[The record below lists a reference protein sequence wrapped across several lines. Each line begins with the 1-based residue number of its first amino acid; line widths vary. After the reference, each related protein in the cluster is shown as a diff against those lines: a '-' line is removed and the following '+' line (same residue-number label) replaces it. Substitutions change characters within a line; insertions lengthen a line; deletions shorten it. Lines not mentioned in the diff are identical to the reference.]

1 MKKIILVFISAL
13 SVLSLATGCTSDKV
27 TTSKDGKTET
37 KEAKDVTVKVGDTF
51 DFADFTFKT
60 SNLREVKPEY
70 GTDVYQVFD
79 ITITAKEDGKM
90 FTGQIQGSNA
100 DNVVVNS
107 DLVMDNKIGDAFVT
121 AFTKNLSKGQSAK
134 GYVAFKK
141 SSAVTKAELT
151 ASAFNKQKV
160 TITLA

>member
-1 MKKIILVFISAL
+1 MKKLMLALISAL
-13 SVLSLATGCTSDKV
+13 AVLSLATGCTSDKV
-27 TTSKDGKTET
+27 TTTKDGKTET
-37 KEAKDVTVKVGDTF
+37 KEAKDVTVKVGETF

-60 SNLREVKPEY
+60 ANLREVKPEY
-70 GTDVYQVFD
+70 GTETYQVLD

-90 FTGQIQGSNA
+90 FTGQIQGATA

-107 DLVMDNKIGDAFVT
+107 EFVMDNNIGDAFVT

-151 ASAFNKQKV
+151 ASALNKQKV
-160 TITLA
+160 TITLV